1 MLVQPAFFWCSRIL
15 EILWTPF
22 DSIDFIFS
30 SDRSDLIF
38 LLLHLHFLKISRY
51 LLFYIIFLV
60 CHLSISLP
68 RGQDDYIIKLNFNS
82 IWISLLGASGS
93 HLMSSSLGASY
104 HSGHHVPLFL
114 ASLSSTSS
122 FDHLITSYN
131 ISDLSLMD
139 RYRDSLN
146 PNSWG
151 SSLILGMILW
161 LIIRSYQL
169 RYLDVLS
176 GSLRIKLR
184 AGDNP

>member
-1 MLVQPAFFWCSRIL
+1 MLVQSAFFWYSRIP
-15 EILWTPF
+15 EILSTPLS
-22 DSIDFIFS
+22 SIDFKFLFWSFWSHLS
-30 SDRSDLIF
+30 SSESWIYSV
-38 LLLHLHFLKISRY
+38 SRY

-68 RGQDDYIIKLNFNS
+68 RVQDDYIIELNFNS
-82 IWISLLGASGS
+82 FWISLLGASGS
-93 HLMSSSLGASY
+93 HLMSSSLGASH

-114 ASLSSTSS
+114 ASFSSASS
-122 FDHLITSYN
+122 AHHLITSHN
-131 ISDLSLMD
+131 ISDLSLLD

-146 PNSWG
+146 PDSWE

-161 LIIRSYQL
+161 LIIRSYHI

-184 AGDNP
+184 ARDNP